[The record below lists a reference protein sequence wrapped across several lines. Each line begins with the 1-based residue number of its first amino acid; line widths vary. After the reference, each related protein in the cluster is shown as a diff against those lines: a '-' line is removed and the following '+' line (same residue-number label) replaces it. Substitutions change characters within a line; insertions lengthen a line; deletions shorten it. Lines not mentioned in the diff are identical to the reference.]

1 MSKETRDKICQI
13 IHTIAI
19 STIAIST
26 TLIMLK
32 TYGIF

>member
-32 TYGIF
+32 TYGVF